1 MATIDEIKEQL
12 ASVPLLPGC
21 YLWKNAAGEVIYVGK
36 ANQLRNRMRQYVM
49 GQDERLKIPLM
60 LQEIASF
67 DYVVTKN
74 EYESLVLEKNLIQQY
89 RPRFNADFKDDKSY
103 PFIAITKGDVFP
115 AIKYTREHR
124 KPDTRYFGPYTDSR
138 GARELIDIAR
148 KLVPICSASCNE
160 WKRTEKRLQADP
172 SLTYEDLTDEKV
184 CFDCHVGIG
193 PGACCGKISPEEYAQ
208 NVKRVERFLA
218 GSHREF
224 IAELQQEMAQAAS
237 NLEFEKAGRIK
248 SRIDLVNSLTD
259 KQHAVSSRNLDADV
273 IGLYR
278 QETISGVQVLVVR
291 EGRVINSLDFV
302 LNKGLDAP
310 DQELMHS
317 FLLRYYDQATSIPRE
332 VILAEVPEDHE
343 VMEGWLT
350 ERLASVH
357 GAKVRFVAP
366 AKGEKHDL
374 LKMAQDNARH
384 SLMRYMVRT
393 SYEDKRTNEA
403 LLQLESALALDR
415 PPMRIECYDISTIH
429 GRFSVAS
436 MVVFTNGRPDKKAYR
451 RFKIRMES
459 DEANDFAM
467 MSEVLAR
474 RFAPERV
481 EDERFGTLPDLLI
494 VDGGKPQ
501 LTAAMQQLEEL
512 GITTVSLAGLAK
524 RDEELF
530 VPWSLQDPVVLPMGS
545 ASLYL
550 VKRVRDEA
558 HRFAI
563 TFHRELRDKAMTA
576 SILDEVPGIGP
587 KRKKALYKHFGS
599 LKKLRQA
606 SLQEI
611 CDTRILPTEVAN
623 DLYQLLRLDEQGSDQ
638 SDANE
643 QGSNQLNAD
652 EQLIPIAEGDQLNS
666 NL

>member
-1 MATIDEIKEQL
+1 
-12 ASVPLLPGC
+12 
-21 YLWKNAAGEVIYVGK
+21 
-36 ANQLRNRMRQYVM
+36 
-49 GQDERLKIPLM
+49 
-60 LQEIASF
+60 
-67 DYVVTKN
+67 
-74 EYESLVLEKNLIQQY
+74 
-89 RPRFNADFKDDKSY
+89 
-103 PFIAITKGDVFP
+103 
-115 AIKYTREHR
+115 
-124 KPDTRYFGPYTDSR
+124 
-138 GARELIDIAR
+138 
-148 KLVPICSASCNE
+148 
-160 WKRTEKRLQADP
+160 
-172 SLTYEDLTDEKV
+172 
-184 CFDCHVGIG
+184 
-193 PGACCGKISPEEYAQ
+193 
-208 NVKRVERFLA
+208 
-218 GSHREF
+218 
-224 IAELQQEMAQAAS
+224 
-237 NLEFEKAGRIK
+237 
-248 SRIDLVNSLTD
+248 
-259 KQHAVSSRNLDADV
+259 
-273 IGLYR
+273 
-278 QETISGVQVLVVR
+278 
-291 EGRVINSLDFV
+291 
-302 LNKGLDAP
+302 
-310 DQELMHS
+310 
-317 FLLRYYDQATSIPRE
+317 
-332 VILAEVPEDHE
+332 
-343 VMEGWLT
+343 MEGWLT